1 MSQQQLAVLFADLAG
16 STATYERL
24 GDVAAKKLVDICLL
38 RMAQTSRQHQGHV
51 IKTIGDELM
60 LSFPD
65 AAQAGN
71 AAVAMQRGNSA
82 SKSPFHLRIGFHHGP
97 VIVES
102 ADVFGD
108 AVNTAARLS
117 QMARD
122 GQILTSDESL
132 QRLGPE
138 LQNIARPF
146 DFDRLRGKTQA
157 TRIYE
162 LLWEQTREVTRLV
175 DSASSTRGQTPE
187 ASRTLRLSVRGN
199 ERLFT
204 DQDAPVTMGREQ
216 ICAFTVASEF
226 ASRVHVHVDYRRG
239 NFVLQDRSTNGTFV
253 TPEGGGE
260 VFLKGESLPLSG
272 RGIISL
278 GCPLLAQTGDVV
290 RYAVEAS

>member
-24 GDVAAKKLVDICLL
+24 GDVAAKKLVDTCLL
-38 RMAQTSRQHQGHV
+38 RMAQTSRQHQGQV

-60 LSFPD
+60 LSFPS
-65 AAQAGN
+65 AAEAGN
-71 AAVAMQRGNSA
+71 AAVAMQRGNLESH
-82 SKSPFHLRIGFHHGP
+82 SPFHLRIGFHHGP

-102 ADVFGD
+102 SDVFGD

-122 GQILTSDESL
+122 GQILTSEESL
-132 QRLGPE
+132 QRLSPE
-138 LQNIARPF
+138 LQSIARPF

-157 TRIYE
+157 TRIFE
-162 LLWEQTREVTRLV
+162 LLWEQTREVTRMV
-175 DSASSTRGQTPE
+175 DSNNAILGNAPDTTN
-187 ASRTLRLSVRGN
+187 TLRLAVRAQ
-199 ERLFT
+199 ERIFT
-204 DQDAPVTMGREQ
+204 AQDTPVTVGREQ
-216 ICAFTVASEF
+216 VCAFTVASEF
-226 ASRVHVHVDYRRG
+226 ASRVHAHVDYRRG
-239 NFVLQDRSTNGTFV
+239 KFVLQDRSTNGTFV
-253 TPEGGGE
+253 TPDSGSE

-278 GCPLLAQTGDVV
+278 GCPLLSQTGDVV